1 MSDMM
6 LFLICVKIKI
16 NFGYKNSHLDVTI
29 CRILKVS

>member
-1 MSDMM
+1 MSGVM

-29 CRILKVS
+29 CRIPKAL